1 MDKPYLLLKSVYG
14 YDAFRPLQKDVI
26 DHVLSG
32 GDVFVLMPTGGGK
45 SICYQIPA
53 LILDGITIVV
63 SPLISLMKDQVDAL
77 QTNGIKAEALNSS
90 NDEFIDRSIRERC
103 LCGDIKILYL
113 SPERLMAEIAWLQR
127 NVKISLIAI
136 DEAHCVSQ
144 WGHDFRPEYIQLG
157 TLKDAFPS
165 VPFMALTATAD
176 KVTRADIIEQLR
188 LSNARVFVSSFDRPN
203 LHLDVRKAYRKS
215 ERLRTI
221 LDVIAR
227 HANESGIIYCL
238 SRRGAEELSGELK
251 EKGVSVGVYHAGL
264 ATEERV
270 RIQDDFL
277 NDRINVVCATIA
289 FGMGIDKSNVRFVI
303 HYNLPKSIENYYQE
317 IGRGGRDGLPTETI
331 LFYNLQDVITLRK
344 LAEESGQRDINI
356 EKLNRMQEYAEAQ
369 VCRRRILLNYFGET
383 NECHCD
389 NCDVCENPPQ
399 HFDGTAIVQK
409 ALSAIKRA
417 NEQIGFSLTIDILK
431 GRLTSAVTT
440 NGFDKLKTFG
450 AGRDISEKYWRLY
463 LLQMLQ
469 MGYVEIA
476 YYDDNCLK
484 ITSIGEDVLFGRKQA
499 LLSVIANQ
507 DLRVVKQKHDAE
519 IQNASSDTISE
530 DRQLFEK
537 LRALRK
543 TIAEELNKPAFIVF
557 SDKTLLALAKEKPT
571 NLSQFGNIY
580 GVGEHKKKQ
589 FGDRFIDL
597 ICSYFGLSRSAEP
610 FDNHFSEP
618 PIDDSSDAYS
628 NTGSLDEDLS
638 CMDKQKLLHPNA
650 YGPWTVE
657 EERDLLQM
665 YLQGYSLEE
674 IGDKLQ
680 RNVGAIRARIKK
692 LKIV

>member
-32 GDVFVLMPTGGGK
+32 GDAFVLMPTGGGK

-90 NDEFIDRSIRERC
+90 NDEFLDRSIRERC

-176 KVTRADIIEQLR
+176 KVTRTDIIKQLR

-203 LHLDVRKAYRKS
+203 LHLDVRKAYQKS

-221 LDVIAR
+221 LNVIAR

-238 SRRGAEELSGELK
+238 SRRGAEELAGELK

-264 ATEERV
+264 ASEERV

-303 HYNLPKSIENYYQE
+303 HNNLPKSIENYYQE

-344 LAEESGQRDINI
+344 FAEESGQRDINI

-369 VCRRRILLNYFGET
+369 ICRRRILLNYFGET

-431 GRLTSAVTT
+431 GRLSSAVTT
-440 NGFDKLKTFG
+440 NEFDKLKTFG
-450 AGRDISEKYWRLY
+450 AGSDISAKYWQLY

-469 MGYVEIA
+469 LGYVEIA
-476 YYDDNCLK
+476 YNDDNHLK
-484 ITSIGEDVLFGRKQA
+484 VTSIGEDVLFGRKQA

-507 DLRVVKQKHDAE
+507 DLHVVKQKHDVE
-519 IQNASSDTISE
+519 IQNTSSDTISE
-530 DRQLFEK
+530 DKQLFEK

-597 ICSYFGLSRSAEP
+597 ICSYLGLSRSEEP
-610 FDNHFSEP
+610 FDNHSSESS
-618 PIDDSSDAYS
+618 IDEFSDAYS

-638 CMDKQKLLHPNA
+638 YMDKQKLLHPNA
-650 YGPWTVE
+650 YGSWTVE

-680 RNVGAIRARIKK
+680 RNVGAIRARLKK